1 MWRAFFVLVVVGLLL
16 LTACSGKQN
25 TTTSTEV
32 QITLTDFAI
41 QSTRTEF
48 QSGVTYHFVVT
59 NKGQVPHE
67 VMIMPPEMQA
77 EMSMDMEELD
87 KMALA
92 TVDQEKLPPGATY
105 SFDFTFTEPAPDG
118 KLEFACHL
126 PGHYE
131 AGMKLAISVK

>member
-1 MWRAFFVLVVVGLLL
+1 MWRTFFVLVVVGLLL
-16 LTACSGKQN
+16 LTACSSKQN
-25 TTTSTEV
+25 TTSSTQV

-41 QSTRTEF
+41 QSTHTEF

-67 VMIMPPEMQA
+67 LMIMPPVEMQA
-77 EMSMDMEELD
+77 GMSMEEMD
-87 KMALA
+87 EMALA
-92 TVDQEKLPPGATY
+92 TVNQEKLPPGATY
-105 SFDFTFTEPAPDG
+105 SFDFTFTEPAPAG

-131 AGMKLAISVK
+131 AGMKLDISVK

>member
-1 MWRAFFVLVVVGLLL
+1 MWRTFFALVVVGLLL
-16 LTACSGKQN
+16 LTACSSKQN

-67 VMIMPPEMQA
+67 LMIMPPVEMHA
-77 EMSMDMEELD
+77 GMSMEGMDE
-87 KMALA
+87 MALA
-92 TVDQEKLPPGATY
+92 TVNQEKLPPGATY
-105 SFDFTFTEPAPDG
+105 SFDFTFTEPAPAG

-131 AGMKLAISVK
+131 AGMKWDISVK